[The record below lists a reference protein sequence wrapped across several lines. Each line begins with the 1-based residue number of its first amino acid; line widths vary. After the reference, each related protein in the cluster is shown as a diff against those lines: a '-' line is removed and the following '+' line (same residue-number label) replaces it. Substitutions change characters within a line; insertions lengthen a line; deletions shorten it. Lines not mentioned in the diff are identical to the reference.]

1 MAAISR
7 RYFQVHFRDKKFC
20 ILIKILLKF
29 VPKGPIDNISALV
42 EIMAWRQIGAK
53 ILSQPMLT
61 RFTVAY
67 TCSTRGRWVNSSWPS
82 YAMWL
87 QRSGSSQSSTKPL
100 PESML
105 TYHKGGLWH
114 SLDNNLTHWT
124 RNKLYTISQTTF
136 SNAFSWM
143 KTNEFRLRFHWTL
156 FLRVQ
161 LTMFQHWFR

>member
-114 SLDNNLTHWT
+114 SLDNNLTHWA
-124 RNKLYTISQTTF
+124 RNNWTP
-136 SNAFSWM
+136 
-143 KTNEFRLRFHWTL
+143 FRRRHFQMH
-156 FLRVQ
+156 FLEWKR
-161 LTMFQHWFR
+161 MNFA